1 MYLESLNFALQFAK
15 SFYAIFNIYIIKDF
29 AKLSVK
35 ENRFWI
41 EKNFHYFLIVDVI
54 KLEYIYMS

>member
-15 SFYAIFNIYIIKDF
+15 SLYASIFNIYIIKDF

-35 ENRFWI
+35 EN
-41 EKNFHYFLIVDVI
+41 
-54 KLEYIYMS
+54 